1 MADPPWN
8 NSRQLQR
15 SILSQTKPTTV
26 KNLPFRWR
34 LTLLILLVCTISLGV
49 SFIGF
54 YIYDGIRFNAELD
67 RRLESTKRL
76 VLDRATIAIEADIE
90 KPNFSLQFL
99 DKDAEIVVAAVY
111 SAENKLVAKYI
122 KAGSTEFIP
131 PPNRFN
137 ALFNLTDR
145 TIILTPIRGAD
156 QRVIGTLLIK
166 ADPRVVQDDRV
177 VNLVRGAG
185 GILLISTL
193 FALFV
198 AYFLQG
204 RISKPITSLASA
216 ARDVAERQDFS
227 VRVPQTSNDEIGVL
241 IASFN
246 SMLATIQQRSADL
259 DAAKRLLEESNQT
272 LEKKVLERT
281 AELGSALMTVR
292 EASHAKSSFLAKMS
306 HELRTP
312 LNAIIGYSEL
322 LSEDSEDDA
331 VKEDLN
337 KILSAARHLL
347 GLIND
352 VLDLSKIEAGK
363 MDLYIEPLDLWTVV
377 QEIAGIVTPLC
388 EKQKN
393 TLVVECSDS
402 IGLVHADATKLRQIL
417 LNLLSNASKFTEAGR
432 VTMKVSRAPL
442 AGEDWIQIDI
452 SDTGIGMNQE
462 QMGRLFQAFTQ
473 ADASTSS
480 KYGGTGLGLAI
491 CRQFA
496 RIMGGEVSVY
506 SVPGE
511 GSTFTLRMPARV
523 RRPKVI
529 ASPATSSTAEPA
541 TAKLSRDILVIDDDD
556 SVQRAMAKILEPE
569 GFTVIS
575 ARTGQDGL
583 RLAKEKRPRIII
595 LDILMPDMDGWTVLK
610 ELKQL
615 PALASIPV
623 VLLTMTDDKETGFAL
638 GASAFIN
645 KPIEQ
650 EQLLEAI
657 QYHKASADGRH
668 ALVVEDDPH
677 QRDLVL
683 RMLEKEG
690 WESEFVVN
698 GAEALEAVAARQPA
712 IILLDLLMAEMDG
725 FEFLTHLR
733 ANPDWK
739 LIPVVVITSMD
750 LTSDVR
756 ARLQGRVDNI
766 FQKGRYSR
774 DNLIRQIRD
783 SVGITTADRLTRSPF
798 SPRS

>member
-1 MADPPWN
+1 M
-8 NSRQLQR
+8 
-15 SILSQTKPTTV
+15 
-26 KNLPFRWR
+26 KNLPFRWK
-34 LTLLILLVCTISLGV
+34 LTLLILLVCTISL
-49 SFIGF
+49 SFSFVGF
-54 YIYDGIRFNAELD
+54 YIYDGVRFNSELD
-67 RRLESTKRL
+67 RRLDSTKRL
-76 VLDRATIAIEADIE
+76 VLDRATAAIEANAE
-90 KPNFSLQFL
+90 KPNLSLQFL
-99 DKDAEIVVAAVY
+99 EKEPEIVVAAIY
-111 SAENKLVAKYI
+111 STENRLVAKYI
-122 KAGSTEFIP
+122 KTGSSEFIP
-131 PPNRFN
+131 PPQRFSN
-137 ALFNLTDR
+137 LFSINDR
-145 TIILTPIRGAD
+145 TVILSPIRAND
-156 QRVIGTLLIK
+156 QRVVGTLLIK
-166 ADPRVVQDDRV
+166 ADPSIVQDARV
-177 VNLVRGAG
+177 GNLVRGAG

-193 FALFV
+193 FALIV

-204 RISKPITSLASA
+204 RISKPITSLAHA
-216 ARDVAERQDFS
+216 AREVADRQDFS
-227 VRVPQTSNDEIGVL
+227 VRVPQTSTDEIGVL
-241 IASFN
+241 IGSFN
-246 SMLATIQQRSADL
+246 LMLTTIQQRSADL
-259 DAAKRLLEESNQT
+259 EATRRSLEESNSN

-322 LSEDSEDDA
+322 LSEDSTDEA
-331 VKEDLN
+331 IKEDLG

-363 MDLYIEPLDLWTVV
+363 MDLYIEPLDLWTII
-377 QEIAGIVTPLC
+377 QEIAGIVAPLC
-388 EKQKN
+388 EKHKN

-402 IGLVHADATKLRQIL
+402 IGVVHADATKLRQIL
-417 LNLLSNASKFTEAGR
+417 LNLLSNASKFTEAGK
-432 VTMKVSRAPL
+432 VTMKGTRASF

-452 SDTGIGMNQE
+452 TDTGIGMTAE

-473 ADASTSS
+473 ADPSTSS

-496 RIMGGEVSVY
+496 RIMGGEVTVSSVH
-506 SVPGE
+506 GQ

-523 RRPKVI
+523 RRPK
-529 ASPATSSTAEPA
+529 AATGAQSAVPPPTEPA
-541 TAKLSRDILVIDDDD
+541 EKQAQDVLVIDEDE
-556 SVQRAMAKILEPE
+556 SVQKALAKILEPE
-569 GFTVIS
+569 GFNVIS

-583 RLAKEKRPRIII
+583 RLARERNPKIII

-610 ELKQL
+610 ELKQDPHL
-615 PALASIPV
+615 SAIRV

-650 EQLLEAI
+650 DQLLEAI
-657 QYHKASADGRH
+657 QHHKASADGRH

-690 WESEFVVN
+690 WESEFVAN

-783 SVGITTADRLTRSPF
+783 SVGITNTDRLTRSPF
-798 SPRS
+798 SPS

>member
-1 MADPPWN
+1 V
-8 NSRQLQR
+8 NS
-15 SILSQTKPTTV
+15 
-26 KNLPFRWR
+26 LPFRWK

-49 SFIGF
+49 SFVGF
-54 YIYDGIRFNAELD
+54 YIYDGIRVRDELD
-67 RRLESTKRL
+67 RRVDSAKRL
-76 VLDRATIAIEADIE
+76 VLDRAVVAIEANADKPDIHIEFLE
-90 KPNFSLQFL
+90 KE
-99 DKDAEIVVAAVY
+99 AEIVAAAIY
-111 SAENKLVAKYI
+111 GPDGRLLAKYI
-122 KAGSTEFIP
+122 KTGTTEYIP
-131 PPNRFN
+131 PPQRFSS
-137 ALFNLTDR
+137 LFNTDR
-145 TIILTPIRGAD
+145 TVVLTPIRNKD
-156 QRVIGTLLIK
+156 QRVLGTLFIK
-166 ADPRVVQDDRV
+166 ADLNAVKDARVG
-177 VNLVRGAG
+177 NLVRGAG

-193 FALFV
+193 FALIV

-204 RISKPITSLASA
+204 RISKPITLLATA
-216 ARDVAERQDFS
+216 ARDVAAKQDFS
-227 VRVPQTSNDEIGVL
+227 VRVPQTSTDEIGTL

-259 DAAKRLLEESNQT
+259 ETAKLSLEDANKT
-272 LEKKVLERT
+272 LEKKVHERT
-281 AELGSALMTVR
+281 AELGSALMTAR

-322 LSEDSEDDA
+322 LSEDSNDDG
-331 VKEDLN
+331 VKDDLN

-363 MDLYIEPLDLWTVV
+363 MDLYIEPLDLWTIV
-377 QEIAGIVTPLC
+377 QEIAGIVTPLY
-388 EKQKN
+388 EKRNN
-393 TLVVECSDS
+393 TLTVECSDS
-402 IGLVHADATKLRQIL
+402 IGVVHADATKLRQIL
-417 LNLLSNASKFTEAGR
+417 LNLLSNAAKFTEAGR
-432 VTMKVSRAPL
+432 VVIKVSRGPL
-442 AGEDWIQIDI
+442 AGEDWIQIDV
-452 SDTGIGMNQE
+452 SDTGIGITDE
-462 QMGRLFQAFTQ
+462 QMSRLFQAFTQ

-496 RIMGGEVSVY
+496 RIMGGEVGVTSK
-506 SVPGE
+506 PGQ

-523 RRPKVI
+523 RRPKTTYSG
-529 ASPATSSTAEPA
+529 APLSNSSPTATTP
-541 TAKLSRDILVIDDDD
+541 AKLSQDILVIDEDE
-556 SVQRAMAKILEPE
+556 SVQRALGKILEPE

-575 ARTGQDGL
+575 ARTGKDGL
-583 RLAKEKRPRIII
+583 RLAREKHPRLII

-610 ELKQL
+610 ELKQH
-615 PALASIPV
+615 PAIAAIPV

-657 QYHKASADGRH
+657 QHHKASADGRH

-698 GAEALEAVAARQPA
+698 GAEALEAVATRQPA

-798 SPRS
+798 SNH

>member
-1 MADPPWN
+1 M
-8 NSRQLQR
+8 NS
-15 SILSQTKPTTV
+15 
-26 KNLPFRWR
+26 LPFRWK

-49 SFIGF
+49 SFVGF
-54 YIYDGIRFNAELD
+54 YVYDGIRFQEELD
-67 RRLESTKRL
+67 RRLGSAKRL
-76 VLDRATIAIEADIE
+76 VLDRAVLAIEANADKPDI
-90 KPNFSLQFL
+90 PLQFL
-99 DKDAEIVVAAVY
+99 DNEAEIVSAAVY
-111 SAENKLVAKYI
+111 GADGRLLSKYI
-122 KAGSTEFIP
+122 KTGAAEYIP
-131 PPNRFN
+131 PPQRFST
-137 ALFNLTDR
+137 LFNTDR
-145 TIILTPIRGAD
+145 TVVLTSIRNRD
-156 QRVIGTLLIK
+156 QRVLGTLFIK
-166 ADPRVVQDDRV
+166 ADPNAVKDARVG
-177 VNLVRGAG
+177 NLVRGAG

-193 FALFV
+193 FALVV
-198 AYFLQG
+198 AYFLQR
-204 RISKPITSLASA
+204 RISKPITLLANA
-216 ARDVAERQDFS
+216 AREVATKQDFT
-227 VRVPQTSNDEIGVL
+227 VRVPQTSTDEIGVL

-246 SMLATIQQRSADL
+246 SMLATIQLRSAEL
-259 DAAKRLLEESNQT
+259 ETAKLSLEDANKT
-272 LEKKVLERT
+272 LEKKVHERT
-281 AELGSALMTVR
+281 AELGSALMTAR

-322 LSEDSEDDA
+322 LSEDSNDDS
-331 VKEDLN
+331 VKDDLN

-377 QEIAGIVTPLC
+377 QEIAGIVAPLC
-388 EKQKN
+388 EKRN
-393 TLVVECSDS
+393 NALVVDCSDA
-402 IGLVHADATKLRQIL
+402 IGVVHADATKLRQIL
-417 LNLLSNASKFTEAGR
+417 LNLLSNASKFTEGGR
-432 VTMKVSRAPL
+432 VTMTVTRGPL
-442 AGEDWIQIDI
+442 AGEDWIQIDV
-452 SDTGIGMNQE
+452 SDTGIGMTGE
-462 QMGRLFQAFTQ
+462 QMSRLFQAFTQ
-473 ADASTSS
+473 ADASTAS

-496 RIMGGEVSVY
+496 RIMGGEVSVA
-506 SVPGE
+506 SETGK

-523 RRPKVI
+523 RRPKT
-529 ASPATSSTAEPA
+529 TSSGAPISTSSPTANSPG
-541 TAKLSRDILVIDDDD
+541 KLSQDILVIDEDE
-556 SVQRAMAKILEPE
+556 SVQLALAKILEPE
-569 GFTVIS
+569 GFSVIS
-575 ARTGQDGL
+575 ARTGKDGL
-583 RLAKEKRPRIII
+583 RLAREKHPRLII

-610 ELKQL
+610 ELKQH
-615 PALASIPV
+615 PAIAAIPV

-650 EQLLEAI
+650 DQLLEAI
-657 QYHKASADGRH
+657 QHHKASADGRH

-698 GAEALEAVAARQPA
+698 GTEALEAVAARQPA

-798 SPRS
+798 SSH

>member
-1 MADPPWN
+1 
-8 NSRQLQR
+8 
-15 SILSQTKPTTV
+15 
-26 KNLPFRWR
+26 
-34 LTLLILLVCTISLGV
+34 V
-49 SFIGF
+49 SFVGF
-54 YIYDGIRFNAELD
+54 YIYDGIRFHDELE
-67 RRLESTKRL
+67 RRVDSAKRL
-76 VLDRATIAIEADIE
+76 VIDRAAAAIESAPD
-90 KPNFSLQFL
+90 KPLLALNHL
-99 DKDAEIVVAAVY
+99 DAEVEIVAAAIY
-111 SAENKLVAKYI
+111 NAEGKLLAKYI
-122 KAGSTEFIP
+122 KSGASEFIP
-131 PPNRFN
+131 PPQRFST
-137 ALFNLTDR
+137 LFNTDR
-145 TIILTPIRGAD
+145 TVILTPIRGTD
-156 QRVIGTLLIK
+156 QKVLGTLFIK
-166 ADPRVVQDDRV
+166 ADPDAVQDSRV
-177 VNLVRGAG
+177 GNLVRGAG

-193 FALFV
+193 FALVV

-204 RISKPITSLASA
+204 RISKPITLLASA
-216 ARDVAERQDFS
+216 SRSVAEKQDFS
-227 VRVPQTSNDEIGVL
+227 VRVPQTSNDEIGML
-241 IASFN
+241 IGSFN
-246 SMLATIQQRSADL
+246 LMLATIQQRSADL
-259 DAAKRLLEESNQT
+259 EAARTSLEEANHT
-272 LEKKVLERT
+272 LEKKVQERT
-281 AELGSALMTVR
+281 AELGSALMTAR

-322 LSEDSEDDA
+322 LSEDTDDAA

-377 QEIAGIVTPLC
+377 QEIAGLVTPLC
-388 EKQKN
+388 EKRNN

-402 IGLVHADATKLRQIL
+402 IGVVHADATKLRQIL
-417 LNLLSNASKFTEAGR
+417 LNLLSNASKFTESGQ
-432 VTMKVSRAPL
+432 VTMKATREPL
-442 AGEDWIQIDI
+442 AGEDWIKIDI
-452 SDTGIGMNQE
+452 SDTGIGMTGE

-473 ADASTSS
+473 ADSSTAS

-496 RIMGGEVSVY
+496 RIMGGEVSVT
-506 SVPGE
+506 SEVGK

-523 RRPKVI
+523 RRPKT
-529 ASPATSSTAEPA
+529 TSSGAPLSASSPTATVPG
-541 TAKLSRDILVIDDDD
+541 KMSQDVLVIDEDE
-556 SVQRAMAKILEPE
+556 SVQRALAKILEPE
-569 GFTVIS
+569 GLNIIS
-575 ARTGQDGL
+575 ARTGKDGL
-583 RLAKEKRPRIII
+583 RLARERHPRIII

-610 ELKQL
+610 ELKQH
-615 PALASIPV
+615 PALAAIPV

-645 KPIEQ
+645 KPIEND
-650 EQLLEAI
+650 QLLEAI
-657 QYHKASADGRH
+657 QHHKASADGRH

-690 WESEFVVN
+690 WEAEFVVN

-798 SPRS
+798 SNH

>member
-1 MADPPWN
+1 M
-8 NSRQLQR
+8 
-15 SILSQTKPTTV
+15 
-26 KNLPFRWR
+26 PFRWK

-49 SFIGF
+49 SFVGF
-54 YIYDGIRFNAELD
+54 YIYDGVRVHEELD
-67 RRLESTKRL
+67 RRVDSAKRL
-76 VLDRATIAIEADIE
+76 VLDRAVLAIEANPE
-90 KPNFSLQFL
+90 KPDIHLQFL
-99 DKDAEIVVAAVY
+99 DKEAEIVSAAIY
-111 SAENKLVAKYI
+111 GPDSRLISKYI
-122 KAGSTEFIP
+122 KAGATEYIP
-131 PPNRFN
+131 PPQRFST
-137 ALFNLTDR
+137 LFNTDR
-145 TIILTPIRGAD
+145 TVVLTPIRNKD
-156 QRVIGTLLIK
+156 QRVLGTLFIK
-166 ADPRVVQDDRV
+166 ADLDAVKNARVG
-177 VNLVRGAG
+177 NLVRGAG

-193 FALFV
+193 FALVV

-204 RISKPITSLASA
+204 RISKPITLLANA
-216 ARDVAERQDFS
+216 ARDVAVKQDFS
-227 VRVPQTSNDEIGVL
+227 VRVLQTSTDEIGL
-241 IASFN
+241 LTASFN
-246 SMLATIQQRSADL
+246 SMLATIQQRSAEL
-259 DAAKRLLEESNQT
+259 ETAKLSLEEANKT
-272 LEKKVLERT
+272 LEKKVHERT
-281 AELGSALMTVR
+281 AELGSALMTAR

-322 LSEDSEDDA
+322 LSEDSNDDG
-331 VKEDLN
+331 VKDDLK

-388 EKQKN
+388 EKQNN

-402 IGLVHADATKLRQIL
+402 IGVVHADATKLRQIL

-432 VTMKVSRAPL
+432 IVTKVSRGPL
-442 AGEDWIQIDI
+442 AGEDWIQIDV
-452 SDTGIGMNQE
+452 SDTGIGMNDE
-462 QMGRLFQAFTQ
+462 QIGRLFQAFTQ
-473 ADASTSS
+473 ADASTAS

-496 RIMGGEVSVY
+496 RIMGGEVSVT
-506 SVPGE
+506 SKAGQ

-523 RRPKVI
+523 RRPK
-529 ASPATSSTAEPA
+529 ASSSGAPLSSSSSTATTP
-541 TAKLSRDILVIDDDD
+541 AKLSQDILVIDEDD
-556 SVQRAMAKILEPE
+556 SVQRALGKILEPE

-575 ARTGQDGL
+575 ARTGKEGL
-583 RLAKEKRPRIII
+583 RLAREKHPRLII

-610 ELKQL
+610 ELKQH
-615 PALASIPV
+615 PAIAAIPV

-650 EQLLEAI
+650 DQLLEAI
-657 QYHKASADGRH
+657 QHHKASADGRH

-698 GAEALEAVAARQPA
+698 GAEALEAVATRQPA

-798 SPRS
+798 SNH

>member
-1 MADPPWN
+1 
-8 NSRQLQR
+8 
-15 SILSQTKPTTV
+15 
-26 KNLPFRWR
+26 
-34 LTLLILLVCTISLGV
+34 
-49 SFIGF
+49 
-54 YIYDGIRFNAELD
+54 
-67 RRLESTKRL
+67 
-76 VLDRATIAIEADIE
+76 
-90 KPNFSLQFL
+90 
-99 DKDAEIVVAAVY
+99 VV
-111 SAENKLVAKYI
+111 
-122 KAGSTEFIP
+122 
-131 PPNRFN
+131 
-137 ALFNLTDR
+137 
-145 TIILTPIRGAD
+145 
-156 QRVIGTLLIK
+156 GTLLIK
-166 ADPRVVQDDRV
+166 ADPSIVQDARV
-177 VNLVRGAG
+177 GNLVRGAG

-193 FALFV
+193 FALIV

-204 RISKPITSLASA
+204 RISKPITSLAHA
-216 ARDVAERQDFS
+216 AREVADRQDFS
-227 VRVPQTSNDEIGVL
+227 VRVPQTSSDEIGVL
-241 IASFN
+241 IGSFN
-246 SMLATIQQRSADL
+246 LMLTTIQQRSADL
-259 DAAKRLLEESNQT
+259 EATRRSLEESNSN

-322 LSEDSEDDA
+322 LSEDSTDAA
-331 VKEDLN
+331 VKEDLS

-363 MDLYIEPLDLWTVV
+363 MDLYIEPLDLWTIV
-377 QEIAGIVTPLC
+377 QEIAGIVAPLC
-388 EKQKN
+388 EKHKN
-393 TLVVECSDS
+393 TLIVECPDS
-402 IGLVHADATKLRQIL
+402 IGVVHADATKLRQIL
-417 LNLLSNASKFTEAGR
+417 LNLLSNASKFTEAGK
-432 VTMKVSRAPL
+432 VTMKGTRASVD
-442 AGEDWIQIDI
+442 GEDWIQIDI
-452 SDTGIGMNQE
+452 SDTGIGMTAE

-473 ADASTSS
+473 ADPSTSS

-496 RIMGGEVSVY
+496 RIMGGEVTVSSVH
-506 SVPGE
+506 GQ
-511 GSTFTLRMPARV
+511 GSTFTFRMPARV
-523 RRPKVI
+523 RRPK
-529 ASPATSSTAEPA
+529 AATGAQSAVPPPTEPA
-541 TAKLSRDILVIDDDD
+541 EKQAQDVLVIDEDE
-556 SVQRAMAKILEPE
+556 SVQKALTKILEPE
-569 GFTVIS
+569 GFSVIS

-583 RLAKEKRPRIII
+583 RLARERNPKIII

-610 ELKQL
+610 ELKQDPHL
-615 PALASIPV
+615 SAIRV

-650 EQLLEAI
+650 DQLLEAI
-657 QYHKASADGRH
+657 QHHKASADGRH

-690 WESEFVVN
+690 WESEFVAN

-783 SVGITTADRLTRSPF
+783 SVGITNTDRLTRSPF
-798 SPRS
+798 SSS

>member
-1 MADPPWN
+1 M
-8 NSRQLQR
+8 NS
-15 SILSQTKPTTV
+15 
-26 KNLPFRWR
+26 LPFRWK

-49 SFIGF
+49 SFVGF
-54 YIYDGIRFNAELD
+54 YIYDGIRFQEELD
-67 RRLESTKRL
+67 RRLGSAKRL
-76 VLDRATIAIEADIE
+76 VLDRAVLAIEANADKPDI
-90 KPNFSLQFL
+90 PLQFL
-99 DKDAEIVVAAVY
+99 DNEAEIVSAAVY
-111 SAENKLVAKYI
+111 GADGRLLSKYI
-122 KAGSTEFIP
+122 KTGAAEYIP
-131 PPNRFN
+131 PPQRFST
-137 ALFNLTDR
+137 LFNTDR
-145 TIILTPIRGAD
+145 TVVLTSIRNRD
-156 QRVIGTLLIK
+156 QRVLGTLFIK
-166 ADPRVVQDDRV
+166 ADPNAVKDARVG
-177 VNLVRGAG
+177 NLVRGAG

-193 FALFV
+193 FALVV
-198 AYFLQG
+198 AYFLQR
-204 RISKPITSLASA
+204 RISKPITLLANA
-216 ARDVAERQDFS
+216 AREVATKQDFT
-227 VRVPQTSNDEIGVL
+227 VRVPQTSTDEIGVL

-246 SMLATIQQRSADL
+246 SMLATIQLRSAEL
-259 DAAKRLLEESNQT
+259 ETAKLSLEDANKT
-272 LEKKVLERT
+272 LEKKVHERT
-281 AELGSALMTVR
+281 AELGSALMTAR

-322 LSEDSEDDA
+322 LSEDSNDDS
-331 VKEDLN
+331 VKDDLN

-377 QEIAGIVTPLC
+377 QEIAGIVAPLC
-388 EKQKN
+388 EKRN
-393 TLVVECSDS
+393 NALVVDCSDA
-402 IGLVHADATKLRQIL
+402 IGVVHADATKLRQIL
-417 LNLLSNASKFTEAGR
+417 LNLLSNASKFTEGGR
-432 VTMKVSRAPL
+432 VTMTVTRGPL
-442 AGEDWIQIDI
+442 AGEDWIQIDV
-452 SDTGIGMNQE
+452 SDTGIGMTGE
-462 QMGRLFQAFTQ
+462 QMSRLFQAFTQ
-473 ADASTSS
+473 ADASTAS

-496 RIMGGEVSVY
+496 RIMGGEVSVA
-506 SVPGE
+506 SETGK

-523 RRPKVI
+523 RRPKT
-529 ASPATSSTAEPA
+529 TSSGAPISTSSPTANSPG
-541 TAKLSRDILVIDDDD
+541 KLSQDILVIDEDE
-556 SVQRAMAKILEPE
+556 SVQLALAKILEPE
-569 GFTVIS
+569 GFSVIS
-575 ARTGQDGL
+575 ARTGKDGL
-583 RLAKEKRPRIII
+583 RLAREKHPRLII

-610 ELKQL
+610 ELKQH
-615 PALASIPV
+615 PAIAAIPV

-650 EQLLEAI
+650 DQLLEAI
-657 QYHKASADGRH
+657 QHHKASADGRH

-698 GAEALEAVAARQPA
+698 GTEALEAVAARQPA

-798 SPRS
+798 SSH

>member
-1 MADPPWN
+1 M
-8 NSRQLQR
+8 
-15 SILSQTKPTTV
+15 
-26 KNLPFRWR
+26 KNLPFRWK
-34 LTLLILLVCTISLGV
+34 LTLLILLVCTISLSV

-54 YIYDGIRFNAELD
+54 YIYDGVRFNSELD
-67 RRLESTKRL
+67 RRLDSTKRL
-76 VLDRATIAIEADIE
+76 VLDRATAAIEANAE
-90 KPNFSLQFL
+90 KPNLSLQFL
-99 DKDAEIVVAAVY
+99 EKEPEIVVAAIY
-111 SAENKLVAKYI
+111 STENRLVAKYI
-122 KAGSTEFIP
+122 KTGSSEFIP
-131 PPNRFN
+131 PPQRFSN
-137 ALFNLTDR
+137 LFSINDR
-145 TIILTPIRGAD
+145 TVILSPIRAND
-156 QRVIGTLLIK
+156 QRVVGTLLIK
-166 ADPRVVQDDRV
+166 ADPSIVQDARV
-177 VNLVRGAG
+177 GNLVRGAG

-193 FALFV
+193 FALIV

-204 RISKPITSLASA
+204 RISKPITSLAHA
-216 ARDVAERQDFS
+216 AREVADRQDFS
-227 VRVPQTSNDEIGVL
+227 VRVPQTSSDEIGVL
-241 IASFN
+241 IGSFN
-246 SMLATIQQRSADL
+246 LMLTTIQQRSADL
-259 DAAKRLLEESNQT
+259 EATRRSLEESNSN

-322 LSEDSEDDA
+322 LSEDSTDAA
-331 VKEDLN
+331 VKEDLS

-363 MDLYIEPLDLWTVV
+363 MDLYIEPLDLWTIV
-377 QEIAGIVTPLC
+377 QEIAGIVAPLC
-388 EKQKN
+388 EKHKN
-393 TLVVECSDS
+393 TLIVECPDS
-402 IGLVHADATKLRQIL
+402 IGVVHADATKLRQIL
-417 LNLLSNASKFTEAGR
+417 LNLLSNASKFTEAGK
-432 VTMKVSRAPL
+432 VTMKGTRASVD
-442 AGEDWIQIDI
+442 GEDWIQIDI
-452 SDTGIGMNQE
+452 SDTGIGMTAE

-473 ADASTSS
+473 ADPSTSS

-496 RIMGGEVSVY
+496 RIMGGEVTVSSVH
-506 SVPGE
+506 GQ
-511 GSTFTLRMPARV
+511 GSTFTFRMPARV
-523 RRPKVI
+523 RRPK
-529 ASPATSSTAEPA
+529 AATGAQSAVPPPTEPA
-541 TAKLSRDILVIDDDD
+541 EKQAQDVLVIDEDE
-556 SVQRAMAKILEPE
+556 SVQKALTKILEPE
-569 GFTVIS
+569 GFSVIS

-583 RLAKEKRPRIII
+583 RLARERNPKIII

-610 ELKQL
+610 ELKQDPHL
-615 PALASIPV
+615 SAIRV

-650 EQLLEAI
+650 DQLLEAI
-657 QYHKASADGRH
+657 QHHKASADGRH

-690 WESEFVVN
+690 WESEFVAN

-783 SVGITTADRLTRSPF
+783 SVGITNTDRLTRSPF
-798 SPRS
+798 SSS

>member
-1 MADPPWN
+1 M
-8 NSRQLQR
+8 NS
-15 SILSQTKPTTV
+15 
-26 KNLPFRWR
+26 LPFRWK

-49 SFIGF
+49 SFVGF
-54 YIYDGIRFNAELD
+54 YIYDGIRFHDELE
-67 RRLESTKRL
+67 RRVDSAKRL
-76 VLDRATIAIEADIE
+76 VIDRAVTALETTPD
-90 KPNFSLQFL
+90 KPLLALSHL
-99 DKDAEIVVAAVY
+99 DAEAEIVAAAIY
-111 SAENKLVAKYI
+111 NADGKLLAKYI
-122 KAGSTEFIP
+122 KTGASEFIP
-131 PPNRFN
+131 PPQRFST
-137 ALFNLTDR
+137 LFNTDR
-145 TIILTPIRGAD
+145 TVILTQIRGTD
-156 QRVIGTLLIK
+156 QKVLGTLFIK
-166 ADPRVVQDDRV
+166 ADPDAVQDSRV
-177 VNLVRGAG
+177 GNLVRGAG

-193 FALFV
+193 FALVV

-204 RISKPITSLASA
+204 RISEPITLLASA
-216 ARDVAERQDFS
+216 SRRVAENQDFS
-227 VRVPQTSNDEIGVL
+227 VRVPQTSTDEIGVL
-241 IASFN
+241 IGSFN
-246 SMLATIQQRSADL
+246 LMLATIQQRSSDL
-259 DAAKRLLEESNQT
+259 ESARLSLEEANHT
-272 LEKKVLERT
+272 LEKKVQERT
-281 AELGSALMTVR
+281 AELGSALMTAR

-322 LSEDSEDDA
+322 LSEDTNDDA

-377 QEIAGIVTPLC
+377 QEIAGLVTPLC
-388 EKQKN
+388 EKRNN

-402 IGLVHADATKLRQIL
+402 IGVVHADATKLRQIL
-417 LNLLSNASKFTEAGR
+417 LNLLSNASKFTESGR
-432 VTMKVSRAPL
+432 VIMKATRGPL

-452 SDTGIGMNQE
+452 SDTGIGMTDE

-473 ADASTSS
+473 ADSSTAS

-496 RIMGGEVSVY
+496 RIMGGEVSVT
-506 SVPGE
+506 SEVGK

-523 RRPKVI
+523 RRPKT
-529 ASPATSSTAEPA
+529 TSSGAPVSASSPTATVPG
-541 TAKLSRDILVIDDDD
+541 KLSQDVLVIDEDE
-556 SVQRAMAKILEPE
+556 SVQRALAKILEPE
-569 GFTVIS
+569 GLNIIS
-575 ARTGQDGL
+575 ARTGKDGL
-583 RLAKEKRPRIII
+583 RLARERHPRIII

-610 ELKQL
+610 ELKQH
-615 PALASIPV
+615 PALAAIPV

-645 KPIEQ
+645 KPIEND
-650 EQLLEAI
+650 QLLEAI
-657 QYHKASADGRH
+657 QHHKASADGRH

-677 QRDLVL
+677 QRDLVM

-690 WESEFVVN
+690 WEAEFVVN

-739 LIPVVVITSMD
+739 TIPVVVITSMD

-798 SPRS
+798 SNH

>member
-1 MADPPWN
+1 
-8 NSRQLQR
+8 
-15 SILSQTKPTTV
+15 
-26 KNLPFRWR
+26 
-34 LTLLILLVCTISLGV
+34 
-49 SFIGF
+49 
-54 YIYDGIRFNAELD
+54 
-67 RRLESTKRL
+67 
-76 VLDRATIAIEADIE
+76 
-90 KPNFSLQFL
+90 
-99 DKDAEIVVAAVY
+99 
-111 SAENKLVAKYI
+111 
-122 KAGSTEFIP
+122 
-131 PPNRFN
+131 
-137 ALFNLTDR
+137 
-145 TIILTPIRGAD
+145 
-156 QRVIGTLLIK
+156 
-166 ADPRVVQDDRV
+166 
-177 VNLVRGAG
+177 
-185 GILLISTL
+185 
-193 FALFV
+193 
-198 AYFLQG
+198 
-204 RISKPITSLASA
+204 
-216 ARDVAERQDFS
+216 
-227 VRVPQTSNDEIGVL
+227 
-241 IASFN
+241 
-246 SMLATIQQRSADL
+246 
-259 DAAKRLLEESNQT
+259 
-272 LEKKVLERT
+272 VLERT

-322 LSEDSEDDA
+322 LSEDSTDAA
-331 VKEDLN
+331 VKEDLS

-363 MDLYIEPLDLWTVV
+363 MDLYIEPLDLWTIV
-377 QEIAGIVTPLC
+377 QEIAGIVAPLC
-388 EKQKN
+388 EKHKN
-393 TLVVECSDS
+393 TLIVECPDS
-402 IGLVHADATKLRQIL
+402 IGVVHADATKLRQIL
-417 LNLLSNASKFTEAGR
+417 LNLLSNASKFTEAGK
-432 VTMKVSRAPL
+432 VTMKGTRASVD
-442 AGEDWIQIDI
+442 GEDWIQIDI
-452 SDTGIGMNQE
+452 SDTGIGMTAE

-473 ADASTSS
+473 ADPSTSS

-496 RIMGGEVSVY
+496 RIMGGEVTVSSVH
-506 SVPGE
+506 GQ
-511 GSTFTLRMPARV
+511 GSTFTFRMPARV
-523 RRPKVI
+523 RRPK
-529 ASPATSSTAEPA
+529 AATGAQSAVPPPTEPA
-541 TAKLSRDILVIDDDD
+541 EKQAQDVLVIDEDE
-556 SVQRAMAKILEPE
+556 SVQKALTKILEPE
-569 GFTVIS
+569 GFNVIS

-583 RLAKEKRPRIII
+583 RLARERNPKIII

-610 ELKQL
+610 ELKQDPHL
-615 PALASIPV
+615 SAIRV

-650 EQLLEAI
+650 DQLLEAI
-657 QYHKASADGRH
+657 QHHKASADGRH

-690 WESEFVVN
+690 WESEFVAN

-783 SVGITTADRLTRSPF
+783 SVGITNTDRLTRSPF
-798 SPRS
+798 SSS

>member
-1 MADPPWN
+1 M
-8 NSRQLQR
+8 
-15 SILSQTKPTTV
+15 
-26 KNLPFRWR
+26 KNLPFRWK
-34 LTLLILLVCTISLGV
+34 LTLLILLVCTISLSV
-49 SFIGF
+49 SFVGF
-54 YIYDGIRFNAELD
+54 YIYDGVRFNAELD
-67 RRLESTKRL
+67 RRLDSTKRL
-76 VLDRATIAIEADIE
+76 VLDRATAAIEANAE
-90 KPNFSLQFL
+90 KPNLSLQFL
-99 DKDAEIVVAAVY
+99 EKEPEIVVAAIY
-111 SAENKLVAKYI
+111 STENRLVAKYI
-122 KAGSTEFIP
+122 KTGSSEFIP
-131 PPNRFN
+131 PPQRFSN
-137 ALFNLTDR
+137 LFSINDR
-145 TIILTPIRGAD
+145 TVILSPIRAND
-156 QRVIGTLLIK
+156 QRVVGTLLIK
-166 ADPRVVQDDRV
+166 ADPSIVQDARV
-177 VNLVRGAG
+177 GNLVRGAG

-193 FALFV
+193 FALIV

-204 RISKPITSLASA
+204 RISKPITSLAHA
-216 ARDVAERQDFS
+216 AREVADRQDFS
-227 VRVPQTSNDEIGVL
+227 VRVPQTSSDEIGVL
-241 IASFN
+241 IGSFN
-246 SMLATIQQRSADL
+246 LMLTTIQQRSADL
-259 DAAKRLLEESNQT
+259 EATRRSLEESNSN

-322 LSEDSEDDA
+322 LSEDSTDAA
-331 VKEDLN
+331 VKEDLS

-363 MDLYIEPLDLWTVV
+363 MDLYIEPLDLWTIV
-377 QEIAGIVTPLC
+377 QEIAGIVAPLC
-388 EKQKN
+388 EKHKN
-393 TLVVECSDS
+393 TLIVECPDS
-402 IGLVHADATKLRQIL
+402 IGVVHADATKLRQIL
-417 LNLLSNASKFTEAGR
+417 LNLLSNASKFTEAGK
-432 VTMKVSRAPL
+432 VTMKGTRASVD
-442 AGEDWIQIDI
+442 GEDWIQIDI
-452 SDTGIGMNQE
+452 SDTGIGMTAE

-473 ADASTSS
+473 ADPSTSS

-496 RIMGGEVSVY
+496 RIMGGEVTVSSVH
-506 SVPGE
+506 GQ
-511 GSTFTLRMPARV
+511 GSTFTFRMPARV
-523 RRPKVI
+523 RRPK
-529 ASPATSSTAEPA
+529 AATGAQSAVPPPTEPA
-541 TAKLSRDILVIDDDD
+541 EKQAQDVLVIDEDE
-556 SVQRAMAKILEPE
+556 SVQKALTKILEPE
-569 GFTVIS
+569 GFSVIS

-583 RLAKEKRPRIII
+583 RLARERNPKIII

-610 ELKQL
+610 ELKQDPHL
-615 PALASIPV
+615 SAIRV

-650 EQLLEAI
+650 DQLLEAI
-657 QYHKASADGRH
+657 QHHKASADGRH

-690 WESEFVVN
+690 WESEFVAN

-783 SVGITTADRLTRSPF
+783 SVGITNTDRLTRSPF
-798 SPRS
+798 SSS

>member
-1 MADPPWN
+1 
-8 NSRQLQR
+8 
-15 SILSQTKPTTV
+15 
-26 KNLPFRWR
+26 
-34 LTLLILLVCTISLGV
+34 
-49 SFIGF
+49 
-54 YIYDGIRFNAELD
+54 LD
-67 RRLESTKRL
+67 STKRL
-76 VLDRATIAIEADIE
+76 VLDRATAAIEANAE
-90 KPNFSLQFL
+90 KPNLSLQFL
-99 DKDAEIVVAAVY
+99 EKEPEIVVAAIY
-111 SAENKLVAKYI
+111 STENRLVAKYI
-122 KAGSTEFIP
+122 KTGSSEFIP
-131 PPNRFN
+131 PPQRFSN
-137 ALFNLTDR
+137 LFSINDR
-145 TIILTPIRGAD
+145 TVILSPIRAND
-156 QRVIGTLLIK
+156 QRVVGTLLIK
-166 ADPRVVQDDRV
+166 ADPSIVQDARV
-177 VNLVRGAG
+177 GNLVRGAG

-193 FALFV
+193 FALIV

-204 RISKPITSLASA
+204 RISKPITSLAHA
-216 ARDVAERQDFS
+216 AREVADRQDFS
-227 VRVPQTSNDEIGVL
+227 VRVPQTSSDEIGVL
-241 IASFN
+241 IGSFN
-246 SMLATIQQRSADL
+246 LMLTTIQQRSADL
-259 DAAKRLLEESNQT
+259 EATRRSLEESNSN

-322 LSEDSEDDA
+322 LSEDSTDAA
-331 VKEDLN
+331 VKEDLS
-337 KILSAARHLL
+337 KTLSAARHLL

-363 MDLYIEPLDLWTVV
+363 MDLYIEPLDLWTIV
-377 QEIAGIVTPLC
+377 QEIAGIVAPLC
-388 EKQKN
+388 EKHKN
-393 TLVVECSDS
+393 TLIVECPDS
-402 IGLVHADATKLRQIL
+402 IGVVHADATKLRQIL
-417 LNLLSNASKFTEAGR
+417 LNLLSNASKFTEAGK
-432 VTMKVSRAPL
+432 VTMKGTRASVD
-442 AGEDWIQIDI
+442 GEDWIQIDI
-452 SDTGIGMNQE
+452 SDTGIGMTAE

-473 ADASTSS
+473 ADPSTSS

-496 RIMGGEVSVY
+496 RIMGGEVTVSSVH
-506 SVPGE
+506 GQ
-511 GSTFTLRMPARV
+511 GSTFTFRMPARV
-523 RRPKVI
+523 RRPK
-529 ASPATSSTAEPA
+529 AATGAQSAVPPPTEPA
-541 TAKLSRDILVIDDDD
+541 EKQAQDVLVIDEDE
-556 SVQRAMAKILEPE
+556 SVQKALTKILEPE
-569 GFTVIS
+569 GFNVIS

-583 RLAKEKRPRIII
+583 RLARERNPKIII

-610 ELKQL
+610 ELKQDPHL
-615 PALASIPV
+615 SAIRV

-650 EQLLEAI
+650 DQLLEAI
-657 QYHKASADGRH
+657 QHHKASADGRH

-690 WESEFVVN
+690 WESEFVAN

-783 SVGITTADRLTRSPF
+783 SVGITNTDRLTRSPF
-798 SPRS
+798 SSS

>member
-1 MADPPWN
+1 
-8 NSRQLQR
+8 
-15 SILSQTKPTTV
+15 
-26 KNLPFRWR
+26 
-34 LTLLILLVCTISLGV
+34 
-49 SFIGF
+49 
-54 YIYDGIRFNAELD
+54 LD
-67 RRLESTKRL
+67 STKRL
-76 VLDRATIAIEADIE
+76 VLDRATAAIEANAE
-90 KPNFSLQFL
+90 KPNLSLQFL
-99 DKDAEIVVAAVY
+99 EKEPEIVVAAIY
-111 SAENKLVAKYI
+111 STENRLVAKYI
-122 KAGSTEFIP
+122 KTGSSEFIP
-131 PPNRFN
+131 PPQRFSN
-137 ALFNLTDR
+137 LFSINDR
-145 TIILTPIRGAD
+145 TVILSPIRAND
-156 QRVIGTLLIK
+156 QRVVGTLLIK
-166 ADPRVVQDDRV
+166 ADPSIVQDARV
-177 VNLVRGAG
+177 GNLVRGAG

-193 FALFV
+193 FALIV

-204 RISKPITSLASA
+204 RISKPITSLAHA
-216 ARDVAERQDFS
+216 AREVADRQDFS
-227 VRVPQTSNDEIGVL
+227 VRVPQTSSDEIGVL
-241 IASFN
+241 IGSFN
-246 SMLATIQQRSADL
+246 LMLTTIQQRSADL
-259 DAAKRLLEESNQT
+259 EATRRSLEESNSN

-322 LSEDSEDDA
+322 LSEDSTDAA
-331 VKEDLN
+331 VKEDLS

-363 MDLYIEPLDLWTVV
+363 MDLYIEPLDLWTIV
-377 QEIAGIVTPLC
+377 QEIAGIVAPLC
-388 EKQKN
+388 EKHKN
-393 TLVVECSDS
+393 TLIVECPDS
-402 IGLVHADATKLRQIL
+402 IGVVHADATKLRQIL
-417 LNLLSNASKFTEAGR
+417 LNLLSNASKFTEAGK
-432 VTMKVSRAPL
+432 VTMKGTRASVD
-442 AGEDWIQIDI
+442 GEDWIQIDI
-452 SDTGIGMNQE
+452 SDTGIGMTAE

-473 ADASTSS
+473 ADPSTSS

-496 RIMGGEVSVY
+496 RIMGGEVTVSSVH
-506 SVPGE
+506 GQ
-511 GSTFTLRMPARV
+511 GSTFTFRMPARV
-523 RRPKVI
+523 RRPK
-529 ASPATSSTAEPA
+529 AATGAQSAVPPPTEPA
-541 TAKLSRDILVIDDDD
+541 EKQAQDVLVIDEDE
-556 SVQRAMAKILEPE
+556 SVQKALTKILEPE
-569 GFTVIS
+569 GFSVIS

-583 RLAKEKRPRIII
+583 RLARERNPKIII

-610 ELKQL
+610 ELKQDPHL
-615 PALASIPV
+615 SAIRV

-650 EQLLEAI
+650 DQLLEAI
-657 QYHKASADGRH
+657 QHHKASADGRH

-690 WESEFVVN
+690 WESEFVAN

-783 SVGITTADRLTRSPF
+783 SVGITNTDRLTRSPF
-798 SPRS
+798 SSS

>member
-1 MADPPWN
+1 M
-8 NSRQLQR
+8 NS
-15 SILSQTKPTTV
+15 
-26 KNLPFRWR
+26 LPFRWK

-49 SFIGF
+49 SFVGF
-54 YIYDGIRFNAELD
+54 YIYDGIRFQEELD
-67 RRLESTKRL
+67 RRLGSAKRL
-76 VLDRATIAIEADIE
+76 VLDRAVLAIEANADKPDI
-90 KPNFSLQFL
+90 PLQFL
-99 DKDAEIVVAAVY
+99 DNEAEIVSAAVY
-111 SAENKLVAKYI
+111 GADGRLLSKYI
-122 KAGSTEFIP
+122 KTGAAEYIP
-131 PPNRFN
+131 PPQRFST
-137 ALFNLTDR
+137 LFNTDR
-145 TIILTPIRGAD
+145 TVVLTSIRNRD
-156 QRVIGTLLIK
+156 QRVLGTLFIK
-166 ADPRVVQDDRV
+166 ADPNAVKDARVG
-177 VNLVRGAG
+177 NLVRGAG

-193 FALFV
+193 FALVV

-204 RISKPITSLASA
+204 RISKPITLLANA
-216 ARDVAERQDFS
+216 AREVATKQDFT
-227 VRVPQTSNDEIGVL
+227 VRVPQTSTDEIGVL

-246 SMLATIQQRSADL
+246 SMLATIQLRSAEL
-259 DAAKRLLEESNQT
+259 ETAKLSLEDANKT
-272 LEKKVLERT
+272 LEKKVHERT
-281 AELGSALMTVR
+281 AELGSALMTAR

-322 LSEDSEDDA
+322 LSEDSNDDS
-331 VKEDLN
+331 VKDDLN

-377 QEIAGIVTPLC
+377 QEIAGIVAPLC
-388 EKQKN
+388 EKRN
-393 TLVVECSDS
+393 NALVVDCSDA
-402 IGLVHADATKLRQIL
+402 IGVVHADATKLRQIL
-417 LNLLSNASKFTEAGR
+417 LNLLSNASKFTEGGR
-432 VTMKVSRAPL
+432 VTMTVTRGPL
-442 AGEDWIQIDI
+442 AGEDWIQIDV
-452 SDTGIGMNQE
+452 SDTGIGMTGE
-462 QMGRLFQAFTQ
+462 QMSRLFQAFTQ
-473 ADASTSS
+473 ADASTAS

-496 RIMGGEVSVY
+496 RIMGGEVSVA
-506 SVPGE
+506 SETGK

-523 RRPKVI
+523 RRPKT
-529 ASPATSSTAEPA
+529 TSSGAPISTSSPTANSPG
-541 TAKLSRDILVIDDDD
+541 KLSQDILVIDEDE
-556 SVQRAMAKILEPE
+556 SVQLALAKILEPE
-569 GFTVIS
+569 GFSVIS
-575 ARTGQDGL
+575 ARTGKDGL
-583 RLAKEKRPRIII
+583 RLAREKHPRLII

-610 ELKQL
+610 ELKQH
-615 PALASIPV
+615 PAIAAIPV

-650 EQLLEAI
+650 DQLLEAI
-657 QYHKASADGRH
+657 QHHKASADGRH

-698 GAEALEAVAARQPA
+698 GTEALEAVAARQPA

-798 SPRS
+798 SSH

>member
-1 MADPPWN
+1 
-8 NSRQLQR
+8 
-15 SILSQTKPTTV
+15 V
-26 KNLPFRWR
+26 KNLPFRWK
-34 LTLLILLVCTISLGV
+34 LTLLILLVCTISLSV
-49 SFIGF
+49 SFVGF
-54 YIYDGIRFNAELD
+54 YIYDGVRFNSELD
-67 RRLESTKRL
+67 RRLDSTKRL
-76 VLDRATIAIEADIE
+76 VLDRATAAIEANAE
-90 KPNFSLQFL
+90 KPNLSLQFL
-99 DKDAEIVVAAVY
+99 EKEPEIVVAAIY
-111 SAENKLVAKYI
+111 STENRLVAKYI
-122 KAGSTEFIP
+122 KTGSSEFIP
-131 PPNRFN
+131 PPQRFSN
-137 ALFNLTDR
+137 LFSINDR
-145 TIILTPIRGAD
+145 TVILSPIRAND
-156 QRVIGTLLIK
+156 QRVVGTLLIK
-166 ADPRVVQDDRV
+166 ADPSIVQDARV
-177 VNLVRGAG
+177 GNLVRGAG

-193 FALFV
+193 FALIV

-204 RISKPITSLASA
+204 RISKPITSLAHA
-216 ARDVAERQDFS
+216 AREVADRQDFS
-227 VRVPQTSNDEIGVL
+227 VRVPQTSSDEIGVL
-241 IASFN
+241 IGSFN
-246 SMLATIQQRSADL
+246 LMLTTIQQRSADL
-259 DAAKRLLEESNQT
+259 EATRRSLEESNSN

-322 LSEDSEDDA
+322 LSEDSTDAA
-331 VKEDLN
+331 VKEDLS

-363 MDLYIEPLDLWTVV
+363 MDLYIEPLDLWTIV
-377 QEIAGIVTPLC
+377 QEIAGIVAPLC
-388 EKQKN
+388 EKHKN
-393 TLVVECSDS
+393 TLIVECPDS
-402 IGLVHADATKLRQIL
+402 IGVVHADATKLRQIL
-417 LNLLSNASKFTEAGR
+417 LNLLSNASKFTEAGK
-432 VTMKVSRAPL
+432 VTMKGTRASVD
-442 AGEDWIQIDI
+442 GEDWIQIDI
-452 SDTGIGMNQE
+452 SDTGIGMTAE

-473 ADASTSS
+473 ADPSTSS

-496 RIMGGEVSVY
+496 RIMGGEVTVSSVH
-506 SVPGE
+506 GQ
-511 GSTFTLRMPARV
+511 GSTFTFRMPARV
-523 RRPKVI
+523 RRPK
-529 ASPATSSTAEPA
+529 AATGAQSAVPPPTEPA
-541 TAKLSRDILVIDDDD
+541 EKQAQDVLVIDEDE
-556 SVQRAMAKILEPE
+556 SVQKALTKILEPE
-569 GFTVIS
+569 GFNVIS

-583 RLAKEKRPRIII
+583 RLARERNPKIII

-610 ELKQL
+610 ELKQDPHL
-615 PALASIPV
+615 SAIRV

-650 EQLLEAI
+650 DQLLEAI
-657 QYHKASADGRH
+657 QHHKASADGRH

-690 WESEFVVN
+690 WESEFVAN

-783 SVGITTADRLTRSPF
+783 SVGITNTDRLTRSPF
-798 SPRS
+798 SSS

>member
-1 MADPPWN
+1 M
-8 NSRQLQR
+8 
-15 SILSQTKPTTV
+15 
-26 KNLPFRWR
+26 KNLPFRWK
-34 LTLLILLVCTISLGV
+34 LTLLILLVCTISLSV
-49 SFIGF
+49 SFVGF
-54 YIYDGIRFNAELD
+54 YIYDGVRFNSELD
-67 RRLESTKRL
+67 RRLDSTKRL
-76 VLDRATIAIEADIE
+76 VLDRATAAIEANAE
-90 KPNFSLQFL
+90 KPNLSLQFL
-99 DKDAEIVVAAVY
+99 EKEPEIVVAAIY
-111 SAENKLVAKYI
+111 STENRLVAKYI
-122 KAGSTEFIP
+122 KTGSSEFIP
-131 PPNRFN
+131 PPQRFSN
-137 ALFNLTDR
+137 LFSINDR
-145 TIILTPIRGAD
+145 TVILSPIRAND
-156 QRVIGTLLIK
+156 QRVVGTLLIK
-166 ADPRVVQDDRV
+166 ADPSIVQDARV
-177 VNLVRGAG
+177 GNLVRGAG

-193 FALFV
+193 FALIV

-204 RISKPITSLASA
+204 RISKPITSLAHA
-216 ARDVAERQDFS
+216 AREVADRQDFS
-227 VRVPQTSNDEIGVL
+227 VRVPQTSSDEIGVL
-241 IASFN
+241 IGSFN
-246 SMLATIQQRSADL
+246 LMLTTIQQRSADL
-259 DAAKRLLEESNQT
+259 EATRRSLEESNSN

-322 LSEDSEDDA
+322 LSEDSTDAA
-331 VKEDLN
+331 VKEDLS

-363 MDLYIEPLDLWTVV
+363 MDLYIEPLDLWTIV
-377 QEIAGIVTPLC
+377 QEIAGIVAPLC
-388 EKQKN
+388 EKHKN
-393 TLVVECSDS
+393 TLIVECPDS
-402 IGLVHADATKLRQIL
+402 IGVVHADATKLRQIL
-417 LNLLSNASKFTEAGR
+417 LNLLSNASKFTEAGK
-432 VTMKVSRAPL
+432 VTMKGTRASVD
-442 AGEDWIQIDI
+442 GEDWIQIDI
-452 SDTGIGMNQE
+452 SDTGIGMTAE

-473 ADASTSS
+473 ADPSTSS

-496 RIMGGEVSVY
+496 RIMGGEVTVSSVH
-506 SVPGE
+506 GQ
-511 GSTFTLRMPARV
+511 GSTFTFRMPARV
-523 RRPKVI
+523 RRPK
-529 ASPATSSTAEPA
+529 AATGAQSAVPPPTEPA
-541 TAKLSRDILVIDDDD
+541 EKQAQDVLVIDEDE
-556 SVQRAMAKILEPE
+556 SVQKALTKILEPE
-569 GFTVIS
+569 GFSVIS

-583 RLAKEKRPRIII
+583 RLARERNPKIII

-610 ELKQL
+610 ELKQDPHL
-615 PALASIPV
+615 SAIRV

-650 EQLLEAI
+650 DQLLEAI
-657 QYHKASADGRH
+657 QHHKASADGRH

-690 WESEFVVN
+690 WESEFVAN

-783 SVGITTADRLTRSPF
+783 SVGITNTDRLTRSPF
-798 SPRS
+798 SSS

>member
-1 MADPPWN
+1 M
-8 NSRQLQR
+8 NS
-15 SILSQTKPTTV
+15 
-26 KNLPFRWR
+26 LPFRWK

-49 SFIGF
+49 SFVGF
-54 YIYDGIRFNAELD
+54 YIYDGIRFHDELD
-67 RRLESTKRL
+67 RRVDSAKRL
-76 VLDRATIAIEADIE
+76 VLDRAVVAIENNAD
-90 KPNFSLQFL
+90 KPDIHLQFL
-99 DKDAEIVVAAVY
+99 KSEAEIVSAAVY
-111 SAENKLVAKYI
+111 GADGRLLSKYI
-122 KAGSTEFIP
+122 KVGATEFIP
-131 PPNRFN
+131 PPQRFST
-137 ALFNLTDR
+137 LFNTDR
-145 TIILTPIRGAD
+145 TVVLTPIRNKD
-156 QRVIGTLLIK
+156 QRVLGTLFIK
-166 ADPRVVQDDRV
+166 ADANAVKDARVG
-177 VNLVRGAG
+177 NLVRGAG

-193 FALFV
+193 FALVV

-204 RISKPITSLASA
+204 RISKPITLLATA
-216 ARDVAERQDFS
+216 AREVATKQDFT
-227 VRVPQTSNDEIGVL
+227 VRVPQTSTDEIGVL

-246 SMLATIQQRSADL
+246 SMLATIQHRSAEL
-259 DAAKRLLEESNQT
+259 ETAKFSLEDANKT
-272 LEKKVLERT
+272 LERKVHERT
-281 AELGSALMTVR
+281 AELGSALMTAR

-322 LSEDSEDDA
+322 LSEDSNDDS
-331 VKEDLN
+331 VKDDLS

-377 QEIAGIVTPLC
+377 QEIAGLVTPLC
-388 EKQKN
+388 EKRHN
-393 TLVVECSDS
+393 TLTVDCSDA
-402 IGLVHADATKLRQIL
+402 IGVVHADATKLRQIL

-432 VTMKVSRAPL
+432 VTMKVTRGPL
-442 AGEDWIQIDI
+442 AGEDWIQIDVA
-452 SDTGIGMNQE
+452 DTGIGMTEE
-462 QMGRLFQAFTQ
+462 QMSRLFQAFTQ
-473 ADASTSS
+473 ADASTAS

-496 RIMGGEVSVY
+496 RIMGGEVSVA
-506 SVPGE
+506 SEPGT

-523 RRPKVI
+523 RRPKT
-529 ASPATSSTAEPA
+529 TSSGAPISNSSPTA
-541 TAKLSRDILVIDDDD
+541 TTLGKLSQDILVIDEDD
-556 SVQRAMAKILEPE
+556 SVQRALAKILEPE
-569 GFTVIS
+569 GFSVIS
-575 ARTGQDGL
+575 ARTGQEGL
-583 RLAKEKRPRIII
+583 RLAREKHPRLII

-610 ELKQL
+610 QLKQH
-615 PALASIPV
+615 PAIASIPV

-650 EQLLEAI
+650 DQLLEAI
-657 QYHKASADGRH
+657 QHHKASAYGRH

-698 GAEALEAVAARQPA
+698 GAEALEAVAVRQPA

-798 SPRS
+798 SSQ

>member
-1 MADPPWN
+1 LINADP
-8 NSRQLQR
+8 
-15 SILSQTKPTTV
+15 SI
-26 KNLPFRWR
+26 
-34 LTLLILLVCTISLGV
+34 
-49 SFIGF
+49 
-54 YIYDGIRFNAELD
+54 
-67 RRLESTKRL
+67 
-76 VLDRATIAIEADIE
+76 
-90 KPNFSLQFL
+90 
-99 DKDAEIVVAAVY
+99 
-111 SAENKLVAKYI
+111 
-122 KAGSTEFIP
+122 
-131 PPNRFN
+131 
-137 ALFNLTDR
+137 
-145 TIILTPIRGAD
+145 
-156 QRVIGTLLIK
+156 
-166 ADPRVVQDDRV
+166 VQDARV
-177 VNLVRGAG
+177 GNLVRGAG

-193 FALFV
+193 FALIV

-204 RISKPITSLASA
+204 RISKPITSLAHA
-216 ARDVAERQDFS
+216 AREVADRQDFS
-227 VRVPQTSNDEIGVL
+227 VRVPQTSSDEIGVL
-241 IASFN
+241 IGSFN
-246 SMLATIQQRSADL
+246 LMLTTIQQRSADL
-259 DAAKRLLEESNQT
+259 EATRRSLEESNSN

-322 LSEDSEDDA
+322 LSEDSTDAA
-331 VKEDLN
+331 VKEDLS

-363 MDLYIEPLDLWTVV
+363 MDLYIEPLDLWTIV
-377 QEIAGIVTPLC
+377 QEIAGIVAPLC
-388 EKQKN
+388 EKHKN
-393 TLVVECSDS
+393 TLIVECPDS
-402 IGLVHADATKLRQIL
+402 IGVVHADATKLRQIL
-417 LNLLSNASKFTEAGR
+417 LNLLSNASKFTEAGK
-432 VTMKVSRAPL
+432 VTMKGTRASVD
-442 AGEDWIQIDI
+442 GEDWIQIDI
-452 SDTGIGMNQE
+452 SDTGIGMTAE

-473 ADASTSS
+473 ADPSTSS

-496 RIMGGEVSVY
+496 RIMGGEVTVSSVH
-506 SVPGE
+506 GQ
-511 GSTFTLRMPARV
+511 GSTFTFRMPARV
-523 RRPKVI
+523 RRPK
-529 ASPATSSTAEPA
+529 AATGAQSAVPPPTEPA
-541 TAKLSRDILVIDDDD
+541 EKQAQDVLVIDEDE
-556 SVQRAMAKILEPE
+556 SVQKALTKILEPE
-569 GFTVIS
+569 GFSVIS

-583 RLAKEKRPRIII
+583 RLARERNPKIII

-610 ELKQL
+610 ELKQDPHL
-615 PALASIPV
+615 SAIRV

-650 EQLLEAI
+650 DQLLEAI
-657 QYHKASADGRH
+657 QHHKASADGRH

-690 WESEFVVN
+690 WESEFVAN

-783 SVGITTADRLTRSPF
+783 SVGITNTDRLTRSPF
-798 SPRS
+798 SSS

>member
-1 MADPPWN
+1 
-8 NSRQLQR
+8 
-15 SILSQTKPTTV
+15 
-26 KNLPFRWR
+26 
-34 LTLLILLVCTISLGV
+34 
-49 SFIGF
+49 
-54 YIYDGIRFNAELD
+54 LD
-67 RRLESTKRL
+67 STKRL
-76 VLDRATIAIEADIE
+76 VLDRATAAIEANAE
-90 KPNFSLQFL
+90 KPNLSLQFL
-99 DKDAEIVVAAVY
+99 EKEPEIVVAAIY
-111 SAENKLVAKYI
+111 STENRLVAKYI
-122 KAGSTEFIP
+122 KTGSSEFIP
-131 PPNRFN
+131 PPQRFSN
-137 ALFNLTDR
+137 LFSINDR
-145 TIILTPIRGAD
+145 TVILSPIRAND
-156 QRVIGTLLIK
+156 QRVVGTLLIK
-166 ADPRVVQDDRV
+166 ADPSIVQDARV
-177 VNLVRGAG
+177 GNLVRGAG

-193 FALFV
+193 FALIV

-204 RISKPITSLASA
+204 RISKPITSLAHA
-216 ARDVAERQDFS
+216 AREVADRQDFS
-227 VRVPQTSNDEIGVL
+227 VRVPQTSSDEIGVL
-241 IASFN
+241 IGSFN
-246 SMLATIQQRSADL
+246 LMLTTIQQRSADL
-259 DAAKRLLEESNQT
+259 EATRRSLEESNSN

-322 LSEDSEDDA
+322 LSEDSTDAA
-331 VKEDLN
+331 VKEDLS

-363 MDLYIEPLDLWTVV
+363 MDLYIEPLDLWTIV
-377 QEIAGIVTPLC
+377 QEIAGIVAPLC
-388 EKQKN
+388 EKHKN
-393 TLVVECSDS
+393 TLIVECPDS
-402 IGLVHADATKLRQIL
+402 IGVVHADATKLRQIL
-417 LNLLSNASKFTEAGR
+417 LNLLSNASKFTEAGK
-432 VTMKVSRAPL
+432 VTMKGTRASVD
-442 AGEDWIQIDI
+442 GEDWIQIDI
-452 SDTGIGMNQE
+452 SDTGIGMTAE

-473 ADASTSS
+473 ADPSTSS

-496 RIMGGEVSVY
+496 RIMGGEVTVSSVH
-506 SVPGE
+506 GQ
-511 GSTFTLRMPARV
+511 GSTFTFRMPARV
-523 RRPKVI
+523 RRPK
-529 ASPATSSTAEPA
+529 AATGAQSAVPPPTEPA
-541 TAKLSRDILVIDDDD
+541 EKQAQDVLVIDEDE
-556 SVQRAMAKILEPE
+556 SVQKALTKILEPE
-569 GFTVIS
+569 GFNVIS

-583 RLAKEKRPRIII
+583 RLARERNPKIII

-610 ELKQL
+610 ELKQDPHL
-615 PALASIPV
+615 SAIRV

-650 EQLLEAI
+650 DQLLEAI
-657 QYHKASADGRH
+657 QHHKASADGRH

-690 WESEFVVN
+690 WESEFVAN

-783 SVGITTADRLTRSPF
+783 SVGITNTDRLTRSPF
-798 SPRS
+798 SSS

>member
-1 MADPPWN
+1 VN
-8 NSRQLQR
+8 Q
-15 SILSQTKPTTV
+15 
-26 KNLPFRWR
+26 LPFRWK

-49 SFIGF
+49 SFVGF
-54 YIYDGIRFNAELD
+54 YIYDGVRSHAELD
-67 RRLESTKRL
+67 RRIDATKRL
-76 VLDRATIAIEADIE
+76 ILDRAAAAIDET
-90 KPNFSLQFL
+90 PGNPVLSLQFL
-99 DKDAEIVVAAVY
+99 EREIEIVAAALY
-111 SAENKLVAKYI
+111 NADGRLIAKYI
-122 KAGSTEFIP
+122 KEGSREFIP
-131 PPNRFN
+131 PPQRFN
-137 ALFNLTDR
+137 TLFSIPDR
-145 TIILTPIRGAD
+145 TVILTAVRTRGD
-156 QRVIGTLLIK
+156 RVAGTLYIK
-166 ADPRVVQDDRV
+166 ADPNIIQDARVG
-177 VNLVRGAG
+177 NLVRGAG

-193 FALFV
+193 FALTV

-204 RISKPITSLASA
+204 RISKPITLLARA
-216 ARDVAERQDFS
+216 ARDIADRQDFS
-227 VRVPQTSNDEIGVL
+227 VRVPQSSTDEIGTL

-259 DAAKRLLEESNQT
+259 NAARISLEDANAT
-272 LEKKVLERT
+272 LEKKVHERT
-281 AELGSALMTVR
+281 AELGSALMTAR

-322 LSEDSEDDA
+322 LSEDSDSPA
-331 VKEDLN
+331 VKDDLN

-377 QEIAGIVTPLC
+377 QEVAGLVAPLC
-388 EKQKN
+388 EKRNNK
-393 TLVVECSDS
+393 LVVVCDDA
-402 IGLVHADATKLRQIL
+402 IGMVHADATKLRQIL
-417 LNLLSNASKFTEAGR
+417 LNLLSNASKFTDAGQI
-432 VTMKVSRAPL
+432 TMKATRAPL
-442 AGEDWIQIDI
+442 AGEDWIQIDVV
-452 SDTGIGMNQE
+452 DNGIGMTPE
-462 QMGRLFQAFTQ
+462 ESGRLFQAFTQ
-473 ADASTSS
+473 ADASTAS

-496 RIMGGEVSVY
+496 RIMGGDVTIESE
-506 SVPGE
+506 PGA

-523 RRPKVI
+523 RRPRAAANTPH
-529 ASPATSSTAEPA
+529 ASDNSAATL
-541 TAKLSRDILVIDDDD
+541 AKASLEVLVIDEDE
-556 SVQRAMAKILEPE
+556 SVQRALGKILEPE

-575 ARTGQDGL
+575 ARSGKEGL
-583 RLAKEKRPRIII
+583 RLAREKHPRIII
-595 LDILMPDMDGWTVLK
+595 LDILMPDMDGWSVLK
-610 ELKQL
+610 ELKQH

-650 EQLLEAI
+650 DQLLDAI
-657 QYHKASADGRH
+657 RHHKASADGRH

-690 WESEFVVN
+690 WESQFVVN
-698 GAEALEAVAARQPA
+698 GAEALAAVAARQPA

-733 ANPDWK
+733 ANADWK

-798 SPRS
+798 GLR

>member
-1 MADPPWN
+1 
-8 NSRQLQR
+8 
-15 SILSQTKPTTV
+15 
-26 KNLPFRWR
+26 
-34 LTLLILLVCTISLGV
+34 
-49 SFIGF
+49 
-54 YIYDGIRFNAELD
+54 
-67 RRLESTKRL
+67 
-76 VLDRATIAIEADIE
+76 
-90 KPNFSLQFL
+90 
-99 DKDAEIVVAAVY
+99 
-111 SAENKLVAKYI
+111 
-122 KAGSTEFIP
+122 
-131 PPNRFN
+131 
-137 ALFNLTDR
+137 
-145 TIILTPIRGAD
+145 
-156 QRVIGTLLIK
+156 
-166 ADPRVVQDDRV
+166 
-177 VNLVRGAG
+177 
-185 GILLISTL
+185 
-193 FALFV
+193 V

-204 RISKPITSLASA
+204 RISKPITSLAHA
-216 ARDVAERQDFS
+216 AREVADRQDFS
-227 VRVPQTSNDEIGVL
+227 VRVPQTSSDEIGVL
-241 IASFN
+241 IGSFN
-246 SMLATIQQRSADL
+246 LMLTTIQQRSADL
-259 DAAKRLLEESNQT
+259 EATRRSLEESNSN

-322 LSEDSEDDA
+322 LSEDSTDEA
-331 VKEDLN
+331 IKEDLS

-363 MDLYIEPLDLWTVV
+363 MDLYIEPLDLWTIV
-377 QEIAGIVTPLC
+377 QEIAGIVAPLC
-388 EKQKN
+388 EKHKN
-393 TLVVECSDS
+393 TLIVECPDS
-402 IGLVHADATKLRQIL
+402 IGVVHADATKLRQIL
-417 LNLLSNASKFTEAGR
+417 LNLLSNASKFTEAGK
-432 VTMKVSRAPL
+432 VTMKGTRASVD
-442 AGEDWIQIDI
+442 GEDWIQIDI
-452 SDTGIGMNQE
+452 SDTGIGMTAE

-473 ADASTSS
+473 ADPSTSS

-496 RIMGGEVSVY
+496 RIMGGEVTVSSVH
-506 SVPGE
+506 GQ
-511 GSTFTLRMPARV
+511 GSTFTFRMPARV
-523 RRPKVI
+523 RRPKAATGAPSAI
-529 ASPATSSTAEPA
+529 SPPTDPAE
-541 TAKLSRDILVIDDDD
+541 KQSQDVLVIDEDE
-556 SVQRAMAKILEPE
+556 SVQKALAKILEPE
-569 GFTVIS
+569 GFTVVS

-583 RLAKEKRPRIII
+583 RLARERIPRTII

-610 ELKQL
+610 ELKQD
-615 PALASIPV
+615 PRLAAIRV
-623 VLLTMTDDKETGFAL
+623 VLLTMTDNKETGFAL

-650 EQLLEAI
+650 DQLLEAI
-657 QYHKASADGRH
+657 QHHKASADGRH

-690 WESEFVVN
+690 WESEFVAN

-733 ANPDWK
+733 ANADWK

-783 SVGITTADRLTRSPF
+783 SVGITNTDRLTRSPF
-798 SPRS
+798 SPS

>member
-1 MADPPWN
+1 M
-8 NSRQLQR
+8 NS
-15 SILSQTKPTTV
+15 
-26 KNLPFRWR
+26 LPFRWK

-49 SFIGF
+49 SFAGF
-54 YIYDGIRFNAELD
+54 YIYDGIRFHDELD
-67 RRLESTKRL
+67 LRMDSAKRL
-76 VLDRATIAIEADIE
+76 VLDRAANAIAKNPDKPAISLDYLE
-90 KPNFSLQFL
+90 KE
-99 DKDAEIVVAAVY
+99 AEIVAAAVY
-111 SAENKLVAKYI
+111 GADGRLLAKYI
-122 KAGSTEFIP
+122 KTGATEFIP
-131 PPNRFN
+131 PPQRFVS
-137 ALFNLTDR
+137 LFNR
-145 TIILTPIRGAD
+145 TERTVIVTQIRNPE
-156 QRVIGTLLIK
+156 QKTLGTLYMK
-166 ADPRVVQDDRV
+166 ADPNAVQNGRVG
-177 VNLVRGAG
+177 NLLTGAG
-185 GILLISTL
+185 IILLVSTL
-193 FALFV
+193 FALTV

-204 RISKPITSLASA
+204 RISKPITLLARA
-216 ARDVAERQDFS
+216 ARDVAQRQDFS
-227 VRVPQTSNDEIGVL
+227 IRVPQPSADEIGLL

-246 SMLATIQQRSADL
+246 SMLATIQQRSAEL
-259 DAAKRLLEESNQT
+259 EMAQSSLEEANKT
-272 LEKKVLERT
+272 LEKKVQERT
-281 AELGSALMTVR
+281 AELGSALMTAR

-322 LSEDSEDDA
+322 LSEDTDDPA

-377 QEIAGIVTPLC
+377 QEIAGLVTPLC
-388 EKQKN
+388 DKRGN
-393 TLVVECSDS
+393 TLVVECSDA
-402 IGLVHADATKLRQIL
+402 IGVVHADATKLRQIL
-417 LNLLSNASKFTEAGR
+417 LNLLSNATKFTEAGR
-432 VTMKVSRAPL
+432 VTMKVTRAPL
-442 AGEDWIQIDI
+442 AGEDWIEVEV
-452 SDTGIGMNQE
+452 SDTGIGMTAE
-462 QMGRLFQAFTQ
+462 QMNRLFQAFTQ
-473 ADASTSS
+473 ADASTAS

-496 RIMGGEVSVY
+496 RIMGGEVSVT
-506 SVPGE
+506 SEAGK

-523 RRPKVI
+523 RRPKTAPSDAAGVSSAA
-529 ASPATSSTAEPA
+529 ASSSST
-541 TAKLSRDILVIDDDD
+541 KLSREVLVIDEDE
-556 SVQRAMAKILEPE
+556 SVHRALRKILEPE

-575 ARTGQDGL
+575 AHTGQEGL
-583 RLAKEKRPRIII
+583 RVAREKRPRIII
-595 LDILMPDMDGWTVLK
+595 LDILMPDMDAWTVLK
-610 ELKQL
+610 ELKQH
-615 PALASIPV
+615 PALSTIPV

-650 EQLLEAI
+650 DQLLEAI
-657 QYHKASADGRH
+657 QRHKASADGRH

-690 WESEFVVN
+690 WEAEFVVN

-733 ANPDWK
+733 ANHDWK

-783 SVGITTADRLTRSPF
+783 SVGIANADRMTRSPF
-798 SPRS
+798 TNN